1 VCRLVPFDGTGAGAT
16 PRDPGCHV
24 QVGAMDRWELMDH
37 EAAVWPM
44 ADRQHRHLSA
54 QVDLVEHL
62 DLVVTFPSSL
72 HEGAQASGD
81 VC

>member
-1 VCRLVPFDGTGAGAT
+1 
-16 PRDPGCHV
+16 
-24 QVGAMDRWELMDH
+24 MDH

-54 QVDLVEHL
+54 QVDLVKEHL

>member
-1 VCRLVPFDGTGAGAT
+1 
-16 PRDPGCHV
+16 
-24 QVGAMDRWELMDH
+24 MDRWEPMDH

-54 QVDLVEHL
+54 QVDLVKEHL
-62 DLVVTFPSSL
+62 DLVVTFHSSL